1 MATADPP
8 AQAADPDRPAGLARA
23 VTGKP
28 LVIVGGGEHAVVVL
42 EAARSRL
49 GAWDIVGFSDRTRAS
64 RLAAR
69 EPAIQDL
76 GDDAALAARLARDP
90 DGADPDRAPALVL
103 GIGGGTRPGD
113 RAAAV
118 NAFGAGT
125 DWATIVHA
133 DASVSPSAR
142 LGAGTVV
149 GAGAILQA
157 GVVAGRHVI
166 VNSGAIVEHDV
177 VLGDFTHDGPGAAIG
192 GGTRIGAGVF
202 VGLGARVR
210 DHITV
215 GDGATI
221 GMGAV
226 VVADVAPGRTVVGV
240 PARQAATG
248 DDGADD

>member
-1 MATADPP
+1 
-8 AQAADPDRPAGLARA
+8 
-23 VTGKP
+23 VTGRP
-28 LVIVGGGEHAVVVL
+28 LVIVGGGEHAVVVV

-49 GAWDIVGFSDRTRAS
+49 GAWDVVGFSDRTRES

-69 EPAIQDL
+69 EPAIEDL

-90 DGADPDRAPALVL
+90 DSAAPALVL

-118 NAFGAGT
+118 NAFGPGT
-125 DWATIVHA
+125 DWATIIHA
-133 DASVSPSAR
+133 TASVSPSAR

-149 GAGAILQA
+149 GAGAIVQA
-157 GVVAGRHVI
+157 GAVAGRHVI
-166 VNSGAIVEHDV
+166 VNSGAILEHDV
-177 VLGDFTHDGPGAAIG
+177 TLGDFTHVGPGAAIG

-240 PARQAATG
+240 PARRAETG

>member
-1 MATADPP
+1 MTG
-8 AQAADPDRPAGLARA
+8 RPLA
-23 VTGKP
+23 
-28 LVIVGGGEHAVVVL
+28 IVGGGEHAVVVL
-42 EAARSRL
+42 EAARSRQ
-49 GAWDIVGFSDRTRAS
+49 GAWAVVGFSDRTRES

-69 EPAIQDL
+69 EPAIEDL
-76 GDDAALAARLARDP
+76 GDDAALAARLA
-90 DGADPDRAPALVL
+90 ADPDRAPALVL

-113 RAAAV
+113 RAATV
-118 NAFGAGT
+118 RQFGPDT
-125 DWATIVHA
+125 TWATIVHA
-133 DASVSPSAR
+133 AASVSPSAR

-149 GAGAILQA
+149 GAGAIVQA

-177 VLGDFTHDGPGAAIG
+177 VLGDFTHVGPGAAIG

-210 DHITV
+210 DHVTV

-226 VVADVAPGRTVVGV
+226 VVGDVGAGRTMVGV
-240 PARQAATG
+240 PARP
-248 DDGADD
+248 ADDRDTSHTDD